1 MSNSRGEFSLPLAR
15 ELPFRHLQRDHT
27 PLVAQSSYT
36 PFVACT
42 RIRGGTVAQKSSS
55 EKKGKQ
61 TVFYALL
68 FACLDLHTKLE
79 EGLRRVALF
88 TRYFRLFSL
97 YSRGQITFVK

>member
-42 RIRGGTVAQKSSS
+42 RIEGGNGGAKEQ
-55 EKKGKQ
+55 
-61 TVFYALL
+61 
-68 FACLDLHTKLE
+68 
-79 EGLRRVALF
+79 LRKEVEADCFLCIIIRMP
-88 TRYFRLFSL
+88 RFSH
-97 YSRGQITFVK
+97 RT